1 MAGLFDIGSSGIAA
15 YRKALNVT
23 GQNIANLNT
32 DGYRRRD
39 VSLTEIS
46 GSQGGI
52 TAISDQT
59 GLGVRAE
66 DVTRAFDSYVAQ
78 RARDSQADFYEIEAF
93 NTSLTALED
102 VVVPQDYDLTFY
114 LNTFFSALG
123 GIGQAPGD
131 LAPRI
136 SALEQAGTLATGFS
150 ETANNLENLRQA
162 ILAQAEQVTSELNTN
177 IKAMQTMQSQLLSS
191 GQGGSAP
198 NAMLDERDRLVLAIS
213 DLAGLSVEYGS
224 RGDVTLTLG
233 ETLGGPKLIDG
244 LKAGQIGLDVGDGRI
259 NVMSGKAGSAT
270 LTQQLSSG
278 RLSGLLA
285 AYEAVSLTIDSL
297 DVMAQKVVTDLN
309 SVHSSGLTL
318 DGQRGQAMFS
328 LSAASVSADGNN
340 LGQIATSV
348 DDTKLDG
355 ESNINLQLIFDAK
368 ANLWR
373 GYDSAGNE
381 QVSGTKSIA
390 IGGLSVVIDG
400 KPADGDILMLRT
412 SQGAA
417 ANMKFLLTRPEDFA
431 AAGLTLASADSK
443 NSGTGD
449 LTATMGAPL
458 VASTLR
464 PIDTVL
470 TNSASAMSATRLL
483 KEGAITS
490 IPATATSVELFSLAR
505 QDSVSYTLSPAEMSR
520 ATALNIELSG
530 GVKTFN
536 FDFAAI
542 KLENPTAD
550 FADLADLLN
559 SGSILVSTASLGTPA
574 PRTLK
579 DFGLFASGSGGNLTL
594 ASAVPSGSNVAYSLV
609 SGAGNKIVSNGVNI
623 NAVYMQG
630 NDTASQIQIFTRE
643 GRQIAGTP
651 LSQTDVVDFLT
662 VENGFVEGA
671 EYRADYLNAVNGQ
684 GYLGIDVQRSSS
696 SGDFQRLMNGA
707 GFLPT
712 VIGAQSG
719 DPDTAGLS
727 STVQSSM
734 SLQIGSS
741 SSQTIEIPQ
750 GVQAGYI
757 AKLINAESADMGV
770 SATAFSR
777 ISLSDIPDGIVSF
790 SLVGGDGGAQAIT
803 AAVRDG
809 SMETLRDAVNSRANQ
824 TGITAA
830 LSSDGKRLLL
840 DQKDGDDIVLNK
852 VRSAGVGF
860 TAQIVDQEGV
870 SWGTGTTTTLGSGNA
885 AARFM
890 GNVALQSA
898 ASFSVVGLA
907 GSTSGASAN
916 AFLNGLISRDVDMTG
931 STQVL
936 NFDVV
941 EGIDSNESDPMGVAA
956 SAAAANYSL
965 TLGGT
970 TGLTAAVSSS
980 ELKSVSPSGLA
991 AALANELR
999 AQAPTASINGQA
1011 VATLPAQGASI
1022 SLSLGGQVY
1031 KISVVQKYDTYRT
1044 DGTIANQDVELLV
1057 SGPEAGRISASFD
1070 KYNVLHITTNG
1081 GVETGQN
1088 LVLTAT
1094 TPQEAAAFGL
1104 AASLTSSI
1112 MGQTFDPDAVNVPN
1126 IYNSAGDKVFAKN
1139 VEFILGETK
1148 YTATVSGTQSAS
1160 VWTYADVSF
1169 ASNGSTVTPA
1179 ALASL
1184 GVTMRVDYPFGVNGV
1199 RMNASS
1205 PSLPQIIIEQTQ
1217 AITLNASSNKA
1228 IRIVQS
1234 VEAAGL
1240 GLKTVGSQIL
1250 LAGQGM
1256 TLSSVDGKAV
1266 LSDASA
1272 SSLAGEHVTL
1282 TNLPGEELIVIMN
1295 GANGARRLTA
1305 NYDISPNSVPLPPRS
1320 LEVRMMDENTGTV
1333 EVFDVL
1339 SGDSIATRL
1348 LGSGTQFT
1356 AAGYQF
1362 VLKGSSQTGDAFFV
1376 TTADA
1381 SAGDGRNLDSLMQLQ
1396 NRDIVSGKGGFHDI
1410 FRSMI
1415 TQVGSKLR
1423 ASEIAQASASSLRDA
1438 AAEVDAQF
1446 SGVDLD
1452 TEAARLLEQQQAYQ
1466 ALARV
1471 LSTAKELLNT
1481 LLDSI

>member
-52 TAISDQT
+52 TAVSDQS
-59 GLGVRAE
+59 GLGVRAL
-66 DVTRAFDSYVAQ
+66 DVTRAFDSYVAE
-78 RARDSQADFYEIEAF
+78 RARDSQSDFYEIEAL
-93 NTSLTALED
+93 NTALSALED

-309 SVHSSGLTL
+309 AVHSSGLTL

-355 ESNINLQLIFDAK
+355 ESNINLKLMFDAK

-417 ANMKFLLTRPEDFA
+417 ANMKFLLTRPQDFA

-443 NSGTGD
+443 NLGTGD

-464 PIDTVL
+464 PIDAVL

-483 KEGAITS
+483 KEGAIAS

-594 ASAVPSGSNVAYSLV
+594 ASTVPSGSNVAYSLV

-630 NDTASQIQIFTRE
+630 NATASQMQIFTRE

-707 GFLPT
+707 GFSPT
-712 VIGAQSG
+712 VIGAQLG

-770 SATAFSR
+770 SAAAFSR
-777 ISLSDIPDGIVSF
+777 ISLSNIPDGIVSF
-790 SLVGGDGGAQAIT
+790 SLVGGDGGAQDVT

-809 SMETLRDAVNSRANQ
+809 SMATLRDAVNSRANQ

-840 DQKDGDDIVLNK
+840 DQKDGNDIVLNR
-852 VRSAGVGF
+852 VRSAGGAF
-860 TAQIVDQEGV
+860 TAQIVDQVGV
-870 SWGTGTTTTLGSGNA
+870 YKTSFGAQINLGSGNA

-907 GSTSGASAN
+907 GSTSAASAN
-916 AFLNGLISRDVDMTG
+916 TFLNGLISRNVDMTG
-931 STQVL
+931 STQIL

-941 EGIDSNESDPMGVAA
+941 EGIDSNESDPRGVAA
-956 SAAAANYSL
+956 CRCCKLQFN
-965 TLGGT
+965 LGR
-970 TGLTAAVSSS
+970 
-980 ELKSVSPSGLA
+980 P
-991 AALANELR
+991 
-999 AQAPTASINGQA
+999 
-1011 VATLPAQGASI
+1011 
-1022 SLSLGGQVY
+1022 Y
-1031 KISVVQKYDTYRT
+1031 
-1044 DGTIANQDVELLV
+1044 
-1057 SGPEAGRISASFD
+1057 
-1070 KYNVLHITTNG
+1070 
-1081 GVETGQN
+1081 
-1088 LVLTAT
+1088 
-1094 TPQEAAAFGL
+1094 
-1104 AASLTSSI
+1104 
-1112 MGQTFDPDAVNVPN
+1112 
-1126 IYNSAGDKVFAKN
+1126 
-1139 VEFILGETK
+1139 
-1148 YTATVSGTQSAS
+1148 
-1160 VWTYADVSF
+1160 WADCC
-1169 ASNGSTVTPA
+1169 
-1179 ALASL
+1179 
-1184 GVTMRVDYPFGVNGV
+1184 R
-1199 RMNASS
+1199 
-1205 PSLPQIIIEQTQ
+1205 EQC
-1217 AITLNASSNKA
+1217 
-1228 IRIVQS
+1228 R
-1234 VEAAGL
+1234 
-1240 GLKTVGSQIL
+1240 
-1250 LAGQGM
+1250 
-1256 TLSSVDGKAV
+1256 
-1266 LSDASA
+1266 
-1272 SSLAGEHVTL
+1272 
-1282 TNLPGEELIVIMN
+1282 
-1295 GANGARRLTA
+1295 
-1305 NYDISPNSVPLPPRS
+1305 
-1320 LEVRMMDENTGTV
+1320 
-1333 EVFDVL
+1333 
-1339 SGDSIATRL
+1339 
-1348 LGSGTQFT
+1348 
-1356 AAGYQF
+1356 
-1362 VLKGSSQTGDAFFV
+1362 
-1376 TTADA
+1376 
-1381 SAGDGRNLDSLMQLQ
+1381 
-1396 NRDIVSGKGGFHDI
+1396 
-1410 FRSMI
+1410 
-1415 TQVGSKLR
+1415 TQVS
-1423 ASEIAQASASSLRDA
+1423 
-1438 AAEVDAQF
+1438 
-1446 SGVDLD
+1446 
-1452 TEAARLLEQQQAYQ
+1452 
-1466 ALARV
+1466 
-1471 LSTAKELLNT
+1471 
-1481 LLDSI
+1481 

>member
-1 MAGLFDIGSSGIAA
+1 MNT
-15 YRKALNVT
+15 AL
-23 GQNIANLNT
+23 
-32 DGYRRRD
+32 
-39 VSLTEIS
+39 S
-46 GSQGGI
+46 
-52 TAISDQT
+52 
-59 GLGVRAE
+59 
-66 DVTRAFDSYVAQ
+66 
-78 RARDSQADFYEIEAF
+78 
-93 NTSLTALED
+93 ALED

-123 GIGQAPGD
+123 GIGQSPGD

-259 NVMSGKAGSAT
+259 NVMSGKAGSTT

-707 GFLPT
+707 GFSPT

-777 ISLSDIPDGIVSF
+777 ISLSNIPDGIVSF
-790 SLVGGDGGAQAIT
+790 SLVGGDGGAQDVT
-803 AAVRDG
+803 AVVRDG
-809 SMETLRDAVNSRANQ
+809 SMATLRDAVNSRANQ

-840 DQKDGDDIVLNK
+840 DQKDGNDIVLNR
-852 VRSAGVGF
+852 VRSAGGAF
-860 TAQIVDQEGV
+860 TAQIVDQVGV
-870 SWGTGTTTTLGSGNA
+870 YKTSFGAQINLGSGNA

-898 ASFSVVGLA
+898 ASFSVIGLA
-907 GSTSGASAN
+907 GSN
-916 AFLNGLISRDVDMTG
+916 A
-931 STQVL
+931 
-936 NFDVV
+936 
-941 EGIDSNESDPMGVAA
+941 A
-956 SAAAANYSL
+956 
-965 TLGGT
+965 
-970 TGLTAAVSSS
+970 
-980 ELKSVSPSGLA
+980 
-991 AALANELR
+991 
-999 AQAPTASINGQA
+999 
-1011 VATLPAQGASI
+1011 
-1022 SLSLGGQVY
+1022 
-1031 KISVVQKYDTYRT
+1031 
-1044 DGTIANQDVELLV
+1044 
-1057 SGPEAGRISASFD
+1057 
-1070 KYNVLHITTNG
+1070 
-1081 GVETGQN
+1081 
-1088 LVLTAT
+1088 
-1094 TPQEAAAFGL
+1094 
-1104 AASLTSSI
+1104 
-1112 MGQTFDPDAVNVPN
+1112 
-1126 IYNSAGDKVFAKN
+1126 
-1139 VEFILGETK
+1139 
-1148 YTATVSGTQSAS
+1148 
-1160 VWTYADVSF
+1160 
-1169 ASNGSTVTPA
+1169 
-1179 ALASL
+1179 
-1184 GVTMRVDYPFGVNGV
+1184 
-1199 RMNASS
+1199 
-1205 PSLPQIIIEQTQ
+1205 
-1217 AITLNASSNKA
+1217 
-1228 IRIVQS
+1228 
-1234 VEAAGL
+1234 
-1240 GLKTVGSQIL
+1240 
-1250 LAGQGM
+1250 
-1256 TLSSVDGKAV
+1256 
-1266 LSDASA
+1266 
-1272 SSLAGEHVTL
+1272 
-1282 TNLPGEELIVIMN
+1282 
-1295 GANGARRLTA
+1295 
-1305 NYDISPNSVPLPPRS
+1305 
-1320 LEVRMMDENTGTV
+1320 
-1333 EVFDVL
+1333 
-1339 SGDSIATRL
+1339 
-1348 LGSGTQFT
+1348 
-1356 AAGYQF
+1356 
-1362 VLKGSSQTGDAFFV
+1362 
-1376 TTADA
+1376 
-1381 SAGDGRNLDSLMQLQ
+1381 
-1396 NRDIVSGKGGFHDI
+1396 
-1410 FRSMI
+1410 
-1415 TQVGSKLR
+1415 
-1423 ASEIAQASASSLRDA
+1423 
-1438 AAEVDAQF
+1438 
-1446 SGVDLD
+1446 
-1452 TEAARLLEQQQAYQ
+1452 
-1466 ALARV
+1466 
-1471 LSTAKELLNT
+1471 
-1481 LLDSI
+1481 

>member
-52 TAISDQT
+52 TAVSDQS
-59 GLGVRAE
+59 GLGVRAQ
-66 DVTRAFDSYVAQ
+66 DVTRAFDSYVAE
-78 RARDSQADFYEIEAF
+78 RARDSQSDFYEIEAL
-93 NTSLTALED
+93 NTALSALED

-309 SVHSSGLTL
+309 AVHSSGLTL

-355 ESNINLQLIFDAK
+355 ESNINLQLMFDAK

-417 ANMKFLLTRPEDFA
+417 ANMKFLLTRPQDFA

-443 NSGTGD
+443 NLGTGD

-464 PIDTVL
+464 PIDAVL

-483 KEGAITS
+483 KEGAIAS
-490 IPATATSVELFSLAR
+490 IPATATSVELFSFAR
-505 QDSVSYTLSPAEMSR
+505 QDSVSYTLSTEEMSR
-520 ATALNIELSG
+520 ATALNIQLTG

-574 PRTLK
+574 PITLK

-630 NDTASQIQIFTRE
+630 NATASQMQIFTRE

-707 GFLPT
+707 GFSPT
-712 VIGAQSG
+712 VIGAQLG

-757 AKLINAESADMGV
+757 AELINAESADMGV

-777 ISLSDIPDGIVSF
+777 ISLSNIPDGIVSF
-790 SLVGGDGGAQAIT
+790 SLVGGDGGAQDVT
-803 AAVRDG
+803 AVVRDG
-809 SMETLRDAVNSRANQ
+809 SMATLRDA
-824 TGITAA
+824 GIHEPT
-830 LSSDGKRLLL
+830 KR
-840 DQKDGDDIVLNK
+840 
-852 VRSAGVGF
+852 
-860 TAQIVDQEGV
+860 E
-870 SWGTGTTTTLGSGNA
+870 
-885 AARFM
+885 
-890 GNVALQSA
+890 
-898 ASFSVVGLA
+898 
-907 GSTSGASAN
+907 
-916 AFLNGLISRDVDMTG
+916 
-931 STQVL
+931 
-936 NFDVV
+936 
-941 EGIDSNESDPMGVAA
+941 
-956 SAAAANYSL
+956 
-965 TLGGT
+965 
-970 TGLTAAVSSS
+970 
-980 ELKSVSPSGLA
+980 
-991 AALANELR
+991 
-999 AQAPTASINGQA
+999 
-1011 VATLPAQGASI
+1011 
-1022 SLSLGGQVY
+1022 
-1031 KISVVQKYDTYRT
+1031 
-1044 DGTIANQDVELLV
+1044 
-1057 SGPEAGRISASFD
+1057 
-1070 KYNVLHITTNG
+1070 
-1081 GVETGQN
+1081 
-1088 LVLTAT
+1088 
-1094 TPQEAAAFGL
+1094 
-1104 AASLTSSI
+1104 
-1112 MGQTFDPDAVNVPN
+1112 
-1126 IYNSAGDKVFAKN
+1126 
-1139 VEFILGETK
+1139 
-1148 YTATVSGTQSAS
+1148 
-1160 VWTYADVSF
+1160 
-1169 ASNGSTVTPA
+1169 
-1179 ALASL
+1179 
-1184 GVTMRVDYPFGVNGV
+1184 
-1199 RMNASS
+1199 
-1205 PSLPQIIIEQTQ
+1205 
-1217 AITLNASSNKA
+1217 
-1228 IRIVQS
+1228 
-1234 VEAAGL
+1234 
-1240 GLKTVGSQIL
+1240 
-1250 LAGQGM
+1250 
-1256 TLSSVDGKAV
+1256 
-1266 LSDASA
+1266 
-1272 SSLAGEHVTL
+1272 
-1282 TNLPGEELIVIMN
+1282 
-1295 GANGARRLTA
+1295 
-1305 NYDISPNSVPLPPRS
+1305 
-1320 LEVRMMDENTGTV
+1320 
-1333 EVFDVL
+1333 
-1339 SGDSIATRL
+1339 
-1348 LGSGTQFT
+1348 
-1356 AAGYQF
+1356 
-1362 VLKGSSQTGDAFFV
+1362 
-1376 TTADA
+1376 
-1381 SAGDGRNLDSLMQLQ
+1381 
-1396 NRDIVSGKGGFHDI
+1396 
-1410 FRSMI
+1410 
-1415 TQVGSKLR
+1415 
-1423 ASEIAQASASSLRDA
+1423 
-1438 AAEVDAQF
+1438 
-1446 SGVDLD
+1446 
-1452 TEAARLLEQQQAYQ
+1452 
-1466 ALARV
+1466 
-1471 LSTAKELLNT
+1471 
-1481 LLDSI
+1481 

>member
-52 TAISDQT
+52 TAVSDQS
-59 GLGVRAE
+59 GLGVRAQ
-66 DVTRAFDSYVAQ
+66 DVTRAFDSYVAE
-78 RARDSQADFYEIEAF
+78 RARDSQSDFYEIEAL
-93 NTSLTALED
+93 NTALSALED

-123 GIGQAPGD
+123 GIGQSPGD
-131 LAPRI
+131 MAPRI

-309 SVHSSGLTL
+309 AVHSSGLTL

-355 ESNINLQLIFDAK
+355 ESNINLQLMFDAK

-417 ANMKFLLTRPEDFA
+417 ANMKFLLTRPQDFA

-443 NSGTGD
+443 NLGTGD

-464 PIDTVL
+464 PIDAVL

-559 SGSILVSTASLGTPA
+559 SGSILVSTASLGTSA

-594 ASAVPSGSNVAYSLV
+594 ASTVPSGSNVAYSLV

-630 NDTASQIQIFTRE
+630 NATASQMQIFTRE

-707 GFLPT
+707 GFSPT
-712 VIGAQSG
+712 VIGAQLG

-757 AKLINAESADMGV
+757 AELINAESADMGV

-777 ISLSDIPDGIVSF
+777 ISLSNIPDGIVSF
-790 SLVGGDGGAQAIT
+790 SLVGGDGGAQDVT
-803 AAVRDG
+803 AVVRDG
-809 SMETLRDAVNSRANQ
+809 SMATLRDAVNSRANQ

-840 DQKDGDDIVLNK
+840 DQKDGNDIVLNR
-852 VRSAGVGF
+852 VRSAGGAF
-860 TAQIVDQEGV
+860 TAQIVDQVGV
-870 SWGTGTTTTLGSGNA
+870 YKTSFGAQINLGSGNA

-907 GSTSGASAN
+907 GSTSAASAN
-916 AFLNGLISRDVDMTG
+916 TFLNGLISRNVDMTG
-931 STQVL
+931 STQIL

-941 EGIDSNESDPMGVAA
+941 EGIDSNESDPRGVAA

-965 TLGGT
+965 TLGGP
-970 TGLTAAVSSS
+970 TGLTAAVSSA
-980 ELKSVSPSGLA
+980 ELKSVNSS
-991 AALANELR
+991 ALAVALASELR
-999 AQAPTASINGQA
+999 AQAPSASLNGQA
-1011 VATLPAQGASI
+1011 VTTLPAQGASV
-1022 SLSLGGQVY
+1022 SVKLGEQVY
-1031 KISVVQKYDTYRT
+1031 KISVSQKYDTYNAN
-1044 DGTIANQDVELLV
+1044 GTIANQDIELLV
-1057 SGPEAGRISASFD
+1057 TGPEVGRISAQFNAN
-1070 KYNVLHITTNG
+1070 NVLVVTANG

-1088 LVLTAT
+1088 LVLTNT
-1094 TPQEAAAFGL
+1094 SPQEAAAFGL

-1112 MGQTFDPDAVNVPN
+1112 TGQTFNPDAIVGPN
-1126 IYNSAGDKVFAKN
+1126 ANFTKN
-1139 VEFILGETK
+1139 VEFIVGETS
-1148 YTATVSGTQSAS
+1148 YTAAVSGIYSGGWNYSVAWPSGAPTGVTVSVGTP
-1160 VWTYADVSF
+1160 
-1169 ASNGSTVTPA
+1169 NG
-1179 ALASL
+1179 
-1184 GVTMRVDYPFGVNGV
+1184 G
-1199 RMNASS
+1199 S
-1205 PSLPQIIIEQTQ
+1205 PRIEVHQTQ
-1217 AITLNASSNKA
+1217 AITLNTTSNPTVRIAQSTEAS
-1228 IRIVQS
+1228 I
-1234 VEAAGL
+1234 L
-1240 GLKTVGSQIL
+1240 GMRTVGAQVL
-1250 LAGQGM
+1250 VAGQGM

-1305 NYDISPNSVPLPPRS
+1305 NYDISPNLVPLPPRS

-1396 NRDIVSGKGGFHDI
+1396 NRDTVSGKGGFHDI

-1438 AAEVDAQF
+1438 AAEVDAEF